1 MELQTLLLMV
11 PERPGFVG
19 PQHEDSPMDG
29 PTGTVSSGRE
39 VEHIDLSLQQIG

>member
-11 PERPGFVG
+11 PERTVFVG
-19 PQHEDSPMDG
+19 PQHEDFPMDG

-39 VEHIDLSLQQIG
+39 VEHIDFFIQQIG